1 MSVCLAA
8 LAAVPGL
15 LPILG
20 QTRLS
25 LAIIKHSAPFKTVSL
40 STRNVYIIKCPNN
53 TFTNRGT

>member
-1 MSVCLAA
+1 MSWGGRWGWGTHLLCMSVCLAA

-25 LAIIKHSAPFKTVSL
+25 LAIIKHSAPFKTV
-40 STRNVYIIKCPNN
+40 
-53 TFTNRGT
+53 